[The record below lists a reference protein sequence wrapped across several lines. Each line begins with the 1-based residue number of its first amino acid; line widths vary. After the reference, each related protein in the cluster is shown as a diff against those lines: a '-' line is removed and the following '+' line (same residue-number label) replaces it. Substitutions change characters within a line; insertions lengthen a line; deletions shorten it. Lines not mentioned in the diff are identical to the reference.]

1 MFHLISHLT
10 TVLFFLDKDF
20 DPNTIFQAFFGGG
33 GFHPGFGGRR
43 HRGGFPGNE
52 YHFSFG

>member
-1 MFHLISHLT
+1 MFHLRLHLT
-10 TVLFFLDKDF
+10 SVLFFLDKDF